1 MELSSHA
8 LFYFLKDFFNVD
20 HFKICI
26 EFVTVLFLLFMF
38 WFVSHKACRSLAPQ
52 PGMEPTPSVLEDE
65 VSTIGPPGKSL
76 VLSLNGPVLW
86 VLPHLL
92 TPLFSVLS
100 VIYAL
105 FYNCYQW

>member
-38 WFVSHKACRSLAPQ
+38 WFVSHEACRSLAPQ

-76 VLSLNGPVLW
+76 VLSLNGPVLLGSASFAYTT
-86 VLPHLL
+86 VFCSLCNLCFLL
-92 TPLFSVLS
+92 
-100 VIYAL
+100 
-105 FYNCYQW
+105 